1 MIQLLLQSFSIES
14 KEILIDLHDRKHY
27 KPLICQKNE
36 RFAVE
41 IFGII
46 GYNLTCENVEHFHY
60 LWIHL
65 VDNSNSNTLT
75 RNGQRQNGLKAQN
88 R

>member
-14 KEILIDLHDRKHY
+14 TEILIDLHDRKHN
-27 KPLICQKNE
+27 KPLISQKNE
-36 RFAVE
+36 RFAVG

-46 GYNLTCENVEHFHY
+46 GSNLTCENVVHFNY
-60 LWIHL
+60 LWIYL
-65 VDNSNSNTLT
+65 VDNSNSNTLA
-75 RNGQRQNGLKAQN
+75 RIGQRQNGLKAQN